1 MTGPRSERPAPRPRQ
16 RLIQPGPPRLLA
28 FSQQDNR
35 ERWFKGLGC
44 GHFLS
49 FDPRIEVSEVCGPLA
64 SEITGLFADGVR
76 MADRRNFGDD
86 RCPVEPLRDVQAI
99 ASSVRDLRRD
109 LVEALVRVR
118 AGAPEG
124 MRDRLAALVRDRDY
138 ERAPEIAES
147 DLVSGAWVDVLVAY
161 VSPVSDDVVAVVKA
175 QPADRVSVLDLPIT
189 DALSTASEFR
199 LGLWQRVRRLQS
211 RFPELQRRRVMLLQG
226 RAARSEVDL
235 AAQQRTDE
243 TLRRL
248 GLS

>member
-1 MTGPRSERPAPRPRQ
+1 
-16 RLIQPGPPRLLA
+16 
-28 FSQQDNR
+28 
-35 ERWFKGLGC
+35 
-44 GHFLS
+44 
-49 FDPRIEVSEVCGPLA
+49 
-64 SEITGLFADGVR
+64 